1 MIELNDSAM
10 DTSNG
15 YHLGTVYEFNVDTQN
30 GCQRPMTLMYSG
42 DADDFTLD
50 LADGQYAVAFQSP
63 DLTQGV
69 EHAVLRS
76 DSPLWFSEH
85 VAGVFDSGV
94 DPLEF
99 ALCVAELMD
108 KCGYWGQFIERIEPK
123 RIGNTV
129 FLLVHMGS

>member
-15 YHLGTVYEFNVDTQN
+15 YHLGTVYEFKVDTQN

-42 DADDFTLD
+42 DDFHVD
-50 LADGQYAVAFQSP
+50 LPDGEYAVAFASP

-69 EHAVLRS
+69 EHAVMRP

-85 VAGVFDSGV
+85 VAGVYECGV

-99 ALCVAELMD
+99 ALIVAELMD
-108 KCGYWGQFIERIEPK
+108 KCGYWGQFIERIEPTY
-123 RIGNTV
+123 IGDTV